1 MSFCQLYN
9 ICKISI
15 IMKYVRYKIIMKII
29 INSPLSIARVRE
41 QLAGAPASSLL
52 GTSRGMSVGDLL
64 PRHPAEVG
72 FSFRVRDQPNVSRAP
87 TLATEDLPEAAK
99 RVEAALL
106 RLCPKK
112 RRKKKKW
119 NETIEE
125 FSSRGE
131 TFSPRETIAQ
141 RTWLSLMFS
150 SRGCIDGKWKPWKSW
165 IERNETE

>member
-87 TLATEDLPEAAK
+87 TLPTEDLPEAAK

-112 RRKKKKW
+112 RRKKKK
-119 NETIEE
+119 
-125 FSSRGE
+125 
-131 TFSPRETIAQ
+131 
-141 RTWLSLMFS
+141 
-150 SRGCIDGKWKPWKSW
+150 
-165 IERNETE
+165 